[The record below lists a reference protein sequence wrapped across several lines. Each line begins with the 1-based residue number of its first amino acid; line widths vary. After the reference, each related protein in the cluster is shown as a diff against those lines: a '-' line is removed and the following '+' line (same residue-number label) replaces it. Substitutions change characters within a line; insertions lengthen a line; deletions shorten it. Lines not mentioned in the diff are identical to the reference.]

1 MNLLLIAPF
10 VAGLNSHDLSI
21 DLRLPAKNTS
31 LSPSSKF
38 QVLLTN
44 TTQQTVTIMKQECS
58 WGYESLTFELCDPKG
73 KIYSVSQQSHGWKQ
87 NFTMPE
93 PIKAKG
99 QYVRDI
105 DFGAIYQARSGEK
118 LWMGFP
124 KSLQR
129 GDLKI
134 RAKFCLAP
142 TRAYKGI
149 TFWSGTITSQWVKF
163 KD

>member
-1 MNLLLIAPF
+1 MNLLIAAVLF
-10 VAGLNSHDLSI
+10 TGQSNDLSI
-21 DLRLPAKNTS
+21 DIRMPAKSAS
-31 LSPSSKF
+31 LSLTSKF
-38 QVLLTN
+38 QVQLKN

-58 WGYESLTFELCDPKG
+58 WGYESLAFELCDPKG
-73 KIYSVSQQSHGWKQ
+73 KIYSISQQSHGWKQ

-105 DFGAIYQARSGEK
+105 DFGATYQARSAEK

-129 GDLKI
+129 GDWKI

-149 TFWSGTITSQWVKF
+149 TFWSGTITSLWVKF
-163 KD
+163 TGK